1 MDKGKHIYKCGEG
14 GMKMFGGTEKIWVW
28 VRGLWKI
35 GKVKEGGIESGYKTK
50 DLITWAG
57 LRAGFAEILA
67 P

>member
-1 MDKGKHIYKCGEG
+1 MWRREYEDVWGDWKNLG
-14 GMKMFGGTEKIWVW
+14 VW